1 MTTKEIKKW
10 IKETFG
16 LKTIRVNSS
25 RSMNPYFTAWI
36 PSDNRHLIH
45 APLSYSSE
53 FPMEF
58 RELAL
63 SVIYG
68 PMWKSLPGREGNAG
82 NVDAHSVGMHE
93 SEWDSLILN
102 WDTKKWKFSIN
113 FTKSVDSAPKCDKVS
128 A

>member
-1 MTTKEIKKW
+1 MNTREIKKW

-16 LKTIRVNSS
+16 LKTIRINSTLTKH
-25 RSMNPYFTAWI
+25 PYFTAWI

-68 PMWKSLPGREGNAG
+68 PTWKSLPGREGNAG
-82 NVDAHSVGMHE
+82 NVNAHSVAMHE
-93 SEWDSLILN
+93 SEWVKLIERWNEKSL
-102 WDTKKWKFSIN
+102 DTVP
-113 FTKSVDSAPKCDKVS
+113 TTDTVTA
-128 A
+128 